1 MQSLSWVNLKRNINE
16 MDKSSGIFN
25 IRIDN
30 ERIYAKYNKIWAE
43 QNKKKVQK
51 YKSKASYSC

>member
-43 QNKKKVQK
+43 QNKKKSTKV
-51 YKSKASYSC
+51 